1 MQTLIAPFPSS
12 TPLKS
17 TNNRAIVNFFRV
29 QLFPPLY
36 HRDFTAEKNRRKR
49 LENFHC
55 PEEFYSTRVLCKNLA
70 SKAWSSKKKKKTL
83 YFFFFFFF
91 CISTIR
97 RIYFKQAVDYYL
109 HNYVSLSYAPVFFS
123 FFYTTRVNMFSFFI
137 RRWKY
142 FMYKREKL
150 RKSYTSKYSVLR
162 EEQEIFAISLRKNAT
177 VFTEN
182 SNLISM

>member
-70 SKAWSSKKKKKTL
+70 SKARSSKKKKKKHSIS
-83 YFFFFFFF
+83 FFFFFASPLYDVYILNKPLIIICTTTFLSICTSIFF
-91 CISTIR
+91 
-97 RIYFKQAVDYYL
+97 
-109 HNYVSLSYAPVFFS
+109 FFL
-123 FFYTTRVNMFSFFI
+123 YN
-137 RRWKY
+137 K
-142 FMYKREKL
+142 
-150 RKSYTSKYSVLR
+150 SKYVQLFYS
-162 EEQEIFAISLRKNAT
+162 
-177 VFTEN
+177 
-182 SNLISM
+182 SMKRFHV